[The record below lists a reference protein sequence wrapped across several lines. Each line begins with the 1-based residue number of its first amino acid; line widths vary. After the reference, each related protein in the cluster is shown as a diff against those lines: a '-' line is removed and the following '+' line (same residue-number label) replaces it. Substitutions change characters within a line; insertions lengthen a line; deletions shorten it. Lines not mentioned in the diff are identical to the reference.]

1 MKCLYLLILLLLLT
15 LETSAQTA
23 SDSSGL
29 LVLQKKWSINA
40 INSSGS
46 MLNTDPFQPITETR
60 QVLQDRDDTLRQNAI
75 RQKQG
80 LPPEP
85 QRVRIKKPEVQYP
98 NEVSTS
104 YTYQIKVQNNG
115 AKTIQFVTWE
125 YVFTNSTTNEE
136 VGRHTFT
143 SKTNLKPSEVDKLVI
158 KLFAPPTQI
167 IDAKDTGKK
176 KSNLYVEQINIKA
189 IQYTDGSIWEA
200 DSK

>member
-1 MKCLYLLILLLLLT
+1 M
-15 LETSAQTA
+15 ETSAQTA
-23 SDSSGL
+23 SDSPGL

-40 INSSGS
+40 NDSLSS
-46 MLNTDPFQPITETR
+46 MLNTDPFQANDETR
-60 QVLQDRDDTLRQNAI
+60 QAIQDRKNDLRDNAI
-75 RQKQG
+75 RRKQG
-80 LPPEP
+80 LPLEP
-85 QRVRIKKPEVQYP
+85 PRVRIKQPEVQTP

-115 AKTIQFVTWE
+115 TKTIQLVTWE

-143 SKTNLKPSEVDKLVI
+143 SKTNLKPNEVDKLVI
-158 KLFAPPTQI
+158 KLFAPPTRI

-176 KSNLYVEQINIKA
+176 KSNLYVEQINIKS

>member
-1 MKCLYLLILLLLLT
+1 MKYLCLLILWFLLT
-15 LETSAQTA
+15 PETSAQSV

-40 INSSGS
+40 INPSSS
-46 MLNTDPFQPITETR
+46 VLNADPFQANDELR
-60 QVLQDRDDTLRQNAI
+60 QAIQDRRNEA
-75 RQKQG
+75 RSNVNRRKQDVP
-80 LPPEP
+80 LEAP
-85 QRVRIKKPEVQYP
+85 RVRIKKPEIQIP
-98 NEVSTS
+98 NEISTS

-115 AKTIQFVTWE
+115 TKTIQLVIWE

-143 SKTNLKPSEVDKLVI
+143 SKTNLKPNEVDKLVI
-158 KLFAPPTQI
+158 KLFAPPARI
-167 IDAKDTGKK
+167 IDAKDAGKK
-176 KSNLYVEQINIKA
+176 KSNLYVEQINIKG

>member
-1 MKCLYLLILLLLLT
+1 MKYLYLLILWLLLT
-15 LETSAQTA
+15 LETSAQSI

-46 MLNTDPFQPITETR
+46 MLNADPFQANDE
-60 QVLQDRDDTLRQNAI
+60 I
-75 RQKQG
+75 RQAIKDRRDNVIKRKQE
-80 LPPEP
+80 LPLEP
-85 QRVRIKKPEVQYP
+85 KRVHIKEPEVQTP
-98 NEVSTS
+98 NEISTY

-115 AKTIQFVTWE
+115 TKTIQLVTWE

-136 VGRHTFT
+136 VGRHTFA
-143 SKTNLKPSEVDKLVI
+143 SKTNLKPNEVDKLVI
-158 KLFAPPTQI
+158 KLFAPPTRI
-167 IDAKDTGKK
+167 IDAKDAGKK
-176 KSNLYVEQINIKA
+176 KSNLYVEQINIKG

>member
-1 MKCLYLLILLLLLT
+1 MKYLCLLVLLLLLT
-15 LETSAQTA
+15 LENSAQTA

-29 LVLQKKWSINA
+29 LVLQMKWSINA
-40 INSSGS
+40 TNSSSS
-46 MLNTDPFQPITETR
+46 MLNTDPFQANDETR
-60 QVLQDRDDTLRQNAI
+60 QAIQDRKNDIRERSI

-85 QRVRIKKPEVQYP
+85 QRVRTKNPEVQYS
-98 NEVSTS
+98 NEASTS
-104 YTYQIKVQNNG
+104 YTYQIKVQNSG
-115 AKTIQFVTWE
+115 AKTIQLVIWE
-125 YVFTNSTTNEE
+125 YVFNNSTTNEE

-158 KLFAPPTQI
+158 KLFAPPTRI

-176 KSNLYVEQINIKA
+176 KANLYVEQINIKG

>member
-1 MKCLYLLILLLLLT
+1 MKFLYLLILLLLLT
-15 LETSAQTA
+15 LETLAQTA

-29 LVLQKKWSINA
+29 LVLQMKWSINA
-40 INSSGS
+40 INSSSS
-46 MLNTDPFQPITETR
+46 MLNTDPFQANDEAR
-60 QVLQDRDDTLRQNAI
+60 QVIQDRRDNLRDNEI
-75 RQKQG
+75 RRQKG
-80 LPPEP
+80 LAPEP
-85 QRVRIKKPEVQYP
+85 PRVRIKKPEVQYP

-104 YTYQIKVQNNG
+104 YTYQIKVQNNA
-115 AKTIQFVTWE
+115 AKTIQLVTWE

-143 SKTNLKPSEVDKLVI
+143 SKTNLKPSEIDKLVI
-158 KLFAPPTQI
+158 KLFAPPTRI
-167 IDAKDTGKK
+167 IDARDTEKK

>member
-1 MKCLYLLILLLLLT
+1 MKYLYLLVLLLLLT

-40 INSSGS
+40 INSSSS

-60 QVLQDRDDTLRQNAI
+60 QVLQDRDYTLRQNAI

-85 QRVRIKKPEVQYP
+85 QRVRIKKPELQYP
-98 NEVSTS
+98 NEFSTF

-115 AKTIQFVTWE
+115 TKTIQMVTWE

-136 VGRHTFT
+136 VGRHTFA
-143 SKTNLKPSEVDKLVI
+143 SKTNLKPSKVDKLVI
-158 KLFAPPTQI
+158 KLFAPPTRI
-167 IDAKDTGKK
+167 IDAKDAGKK
-176 KSNLYVEQINIKA
+176 KSNLYVERINIKS
-189 IQYTDGSIWEA
+189 IKYTDGTVWEA